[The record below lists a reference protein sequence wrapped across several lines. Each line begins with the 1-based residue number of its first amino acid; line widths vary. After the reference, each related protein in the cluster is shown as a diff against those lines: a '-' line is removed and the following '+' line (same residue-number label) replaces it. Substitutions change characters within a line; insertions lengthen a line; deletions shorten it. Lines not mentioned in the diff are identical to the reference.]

1 VRRSAR
7 SVVID
12 FAELSDAGR
21 DPTKQI
27 NEDASG
33 YAETAHGHLA
43 VVCDGMGGHSAG
55 REAAQTAVRTIVAEL
70 VAAAPGVEP
79 ARALRASIQA
89 AGRAVYAVGGDA
101 PQELRPGSTCVAVLL
116 HERGAEIAHAGDS
129 RAYLVRAGQVYRL
142 TRDHSMVQQMVDA
155 GLLAPSEAIGHP
167 DANKITTALG
177 MNPEVD
183 VELRPESLPI
193 QVGDVFIL
201 MSDGLSDLVPDADL
215 LAVVERSLVASGG
228 AATCQQLVSLANER
242 GGYDNITVQVLHVL
256 EAPRVEAPADRTLI
270 EPPAGQAAGPG
281 PANRTEPGTPAAH
294 MTITD
299 GVPLRR
305 AAPAPT
311 LLDEPQ
317 RTTQPDL
324 SSRDGLSGAAELA
337 PRATQQGRLVVII
350 AAAIA
355 VLIVGAVSVWWLA
368 RSISSKPA
376 APAPSA
382 SSGQPAPR

>member
-1 VRRSAR
+1 MRRSAR

-55 REAAQTAVRTIVAEL
+55 REAAQTAVRTIIAEL
-70 VAAAPGVEP
+70 ADAPANVEP
-79 ARALRASIQA
+79 ARALRGAIQA

-101 PQELRPGSTCVAVLL
+101 PQELRPGSTCVALLL
-116 HERGAEIAHAGDS
+116 HERGAEVAHAGDS
-129 RAYLVRAGQVYRL
+129 RAYLLRGGQVYRL

-155 GLLAPSEAIGHP
+155 GLLSPSEAIGHP
-167 DANKITTALG
+167 DANKITSALG
-177 MNPEVD
+177 MNPEVN
-183 VELRPESLPI
+183 VELRPEPLPV
-193 QVGDVFIL
+193 QVGDVFVL
-201 MSDGLSDLVPDADL
+201 ASDGLSDLVPDADL

-228 AATCQQLVSLANER
+228 ATTCQQLVSLANER

-270 EPPAGQAAGPG
+270 EPPANQTRT
-281 PANRTEPGTPAAH
+281 PADRTEPGTQSAWVTGG
-294 MTITD
+294 M
-299 GVPLRR
+299 PLPRS
-305 AAPAPT
+305 APAPT

-324 SSRDGLSGAAELA
+324 SGREGVFSPADARPG
-337 PRATQQGRLVVII
+337 RATQQGRLVVII
-350 AAAIA
+350 AAAVA
-355 VLIVGAVSVWWLA
+355 VIIVGAVSIWWLA
-368 RSISSKPA
+368 RWMSSKPA
-376 APAPSA
+376 VPAPPDR
-382 SSGQPAPR
+382 QEQRPAR